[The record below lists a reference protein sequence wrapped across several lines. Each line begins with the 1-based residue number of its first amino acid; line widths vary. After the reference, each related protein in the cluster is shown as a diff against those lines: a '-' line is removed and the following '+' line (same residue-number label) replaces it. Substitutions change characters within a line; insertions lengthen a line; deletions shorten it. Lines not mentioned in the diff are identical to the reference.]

1 MGRIENRELNR
12 KWDSSEEYILL
23 LRQET
28 GGASEY
34 WTYSIK
40 SPGEALKKVREC
52 QFDWISAELFGMQGD
67 KKRMRKCREYV
78 ESPHGRICEL
88 CCLPT
93 HGVSLCEEDA
103 LLPLPNGKIKLQRT
117 GIDYILL

>member
-28 GGASEY
+28 GGAPEY

-40 SPGEALKKVREC
+40 SPREALQKVREC

-67 KKRMRKCREYV
+67 KSRMRKCREYV
-78 ESPHGRICEL
+78 EAARGQIIEMCCSPARA
-88 CCLPT
+88 
-93 HGVSLCEEDA
+93 VSLREEDA
-103 LLPLPNGKIKLQRT
+103 LLQLPNGKVKLQRT
-117 GIDYILL
+117 GIEYVLL